1 MRKDGR
7 MIRTS
12 PDTIRRAAAVLL
24 AVAALPF
31 LTANASAQT
40 LDLFAG
46 AIPNTPGDPATL
58 SVTSAAAINSTTS
71 SASGLFGVTGYSG
84 TVSLTTAV
92 INTVGEGFALNN
104 GANVFTI
111 AQNGGVATSIN
122 TSAAKSFG
130 TQLAVNTTYLFTLTK
145 SAGSTVSALGS
156 FNIALD
162 NGGTTFVNTAT
173 GQGLVG
179 TVNVL
184 SLFGNTGA
192 ATFNFTTPANYVPA
206 NGLGVTFSSSLPA
219 SALGTSF
226 TFTGA
231 SITQVVPEPATAAA
245 MLLGAGGL
253 VTLRFRRRLAAV

>member
-1 MRKDGR
+1 M
-7 MIRTS
+7 
-12 PDTIRRAAAVLL
+12 
-24 AVAALPF
+24 
-31 LTANASAQT
+31 

-46 AIPNTPGDPATL
+46 PIPNGAGDPATL
-58 SVTSAAAINSTTS
+58 SVTSAMAVNSTTS

-92 INTVGEGFALNN
+92 VNTVGEGFALNN
-104 GANVFTI
+104 GANAFTI
-111 AQNGGVATSIN
+111 SQSGGIGASIN

-130 TQLAVNTTYLFTLTK
+130 PQLAGNTTYSFTLTK
-145 SAGSTVSALGS
+145 STGSTVSALGS
-156 FNIALD
+156 FSIALD

-173 GQGLVG
+173 GEGLAG

-184 SLFGNTGA
+184 SLFGNIGA
-192 ATFNFTTPANYVPA
+192 ATFNFTTSANYVPA

-231 SITQVVPEPATAAA
+231 SINQVVPMPGTVAV